1 MTDKE
6 LYIRISLV
14 ALIVGLGIVLFREM
28 LPFLGGILGAFTIY
42 VLVRR
47 QMLYLTETK
56 KMKAS
61 WAALLLLV
69 EIILVVLIP
78 LSLAIWLFV
87 NKLQHFNLDTAAII
101 AAAQHVS
108 ELIQQKTGYNI
119 FNMDNVMS
127 VATLLPR
134 IGHSLMGSI
143 SSFAINAVALLFVLY
158 FMLVSIHPFE
168 KYIYALLPFSKR
180 NKDRVVNEIYL
191 LVKSNAIGIPL
202 LAVIQGTIATIGYFI
217 FQTPQPIVFGL
228 ITCVATVIPIVG
240 TGLVWFPLAAY
251 MALTGDWFNA
261 IGLAIYALLV
271 ISNIDNLIRF
281 MLQKQMANTHPLI
294 TIFGVVIGLSLFGFI
309 GVIFGPILIAV
320 FLLCVNIFKEEFL
333 DERRGKL
340 ILPRRPG
347 ASDLPSDFEE
357 V

>member
-1 MTDKE
+1 MTEKE
-6 LYIRISLV
+6 LYSRISLV
-14 ALIVGLGIVLFREM
+14 AIIVGLGVVLFREM

-47 QMLYLTETK
+47 QMLFLTETK
-56 KMKAS
+56 KVKAS
-61 WAALLLLV
+61 WAALLLLFEV
-69 EIILVVLIP
+69 VMVVLVP

-101 AAAQHVS
+101 AAAQHVAD
-108 ELIQQKTGYNI
+108 LVQQKTGYNVL
-119 FNMDNVMS
+119 NMDNVVS
-127 VATLLPR
+127 AATYLPK
-134 IGHSLMGSI
+134 IGQSLVGSI
-143 SSFAINAVALLFVLY
+143 SSFAINAVALIFVLY
-158 FMLVSIHPFE
+158 FMLVSIRPFE
-168 KYIYALLPFSKR
+168 KYIYGLLPFNKR
-180 NKDRVVNEIYL
+180 NKDRVVNEIYI
-191 LVKSNAIGIPL
+191 LVRSNAIGIPL
-202 LAVIQGTIATIGYFI
+202 LAVIQGAIATVGYFI

-228 ITCVATVIPIVG
+228 ITCVATVIPIFG

-251 MALTGDWFNA
+251 MALSGDWFNA
-261 IGLAIYALLV
+261 IGLTIYALLV

-333 DERRGKL
+333 DEKKRKL
-340 ILPRRPG
+340 ILPRKQNS
-347 ASDLPSDFEE
+347 SDIPT
-357 V
+357 